1 MIEIIS
7 GDLFTAQEQYIAH
20 QCNCVTKRAA
30 HLAKDMFA
38 KYPYANIYKGRTQPD
53 KPGHLIIRGNG
64 QESKVC
70 GGTVRAV

>member
-64 QESKVC
+64 QDQGMWWHC
-70 GGTVRAV
+70 